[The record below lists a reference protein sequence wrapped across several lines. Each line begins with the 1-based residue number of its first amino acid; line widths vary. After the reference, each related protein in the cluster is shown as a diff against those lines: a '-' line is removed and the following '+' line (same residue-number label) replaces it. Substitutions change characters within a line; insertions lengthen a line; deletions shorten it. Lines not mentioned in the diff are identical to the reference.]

1 MEDLDNLTR
10 FDVST
15 SSDNFCCFG
24 TVEFCSIFCVR
35 MQSIDIPNL
44 QLKGCEV
51 LGSTA
56 FREVNSM
63 KEESQFIRIE

>member
-1 MEDLDNLTR
+1 MSAHLLITFAVLELLS
-10 FDVST
+10 FAV
-15 SSDNFCCFG
+15 FFVFG
-24 TVEFCSIFCVR
+24 CN
-35 MQSIDIPNL
+35 QDIPNL